1 LQNFVCILNGSP
13 NKFGH
18 TMSLVKALFHD
29 VSSTIFHAY
38 DMDVSPCDDCRLC
51 HQKDACKYE
60 DDVDDLIK
68 AISKADTL
76 VLASPVY
83 FGAMSDRILK
93 VINRF
98 QRLFEAKFTHHH
110 AIPRVGTF
118 VWISTCAAQETSMF
132 DGVKITAEMVG
143 KLFNA
148 DHIIPLTIGGT
159 DAMTDAA
166 ATYHEKT
173 IDSIRK
179 QLKKG

>member
-1 LQNFVCILNGSP
+1 MQNFVCILNGSP

-29 VSSTIFHAY
+29 VSSTIFNAY